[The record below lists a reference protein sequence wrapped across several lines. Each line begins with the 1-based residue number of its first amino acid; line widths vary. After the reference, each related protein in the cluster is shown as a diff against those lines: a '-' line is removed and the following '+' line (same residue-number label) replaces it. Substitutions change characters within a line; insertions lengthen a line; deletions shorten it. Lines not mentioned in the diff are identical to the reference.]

1 MPPNAPTSFEL
12 SILQALREAFEHP
25 DVGTFLEAVTHL
37 GDYGFIW
44 IALGVVLLLFAATRR
59 AGASILTALL
69 FGYLVCNLTLKPL
82 VERIRPCDI
91 VENMAL
97 IACPSDFSFPSG
109 HTTSAFAAATALF
122 LVHRKWGAA
131 ALVFAALMAFSRL
144 YLFVHFPTD
153 ILIGAVIGA
162 LCAWAAVK
170 IVGKIAGRFKS
181 RCACANSTNS
191 SDSADSGTPRKSA

>member
-1 MPPNAPTSFEL
+1 MPPNASTSFEL
-12 SILQALREAFEHP
+12 SILEALREAFAHP
-25 DVGTFLEAVTHL
+25 DVGTFLEAVSRL
-37 GDYGFIW
+37 GDCGFIW
-44 IALGVVLLLFAATRR
+44 IAAGVVLLLFADTRR

-69 FGYLVCNLTLKPL
+69 LGYLVCNVTLKPL
-82 VERIRPCDI
+82 VERLRPCDI

-122 LVHRKWGAA
+122 LVHRRYGFA

-162 LCAWAAVK
+162 LCAWGAFA
-170 IVGKIAGRFKS
+170 IVGRIARRFECC
-181 RCACANSTNS
+181 CACTK
-191 SDSADSGTPRKSA
+191 SADSVNSKESA

>member
-1 MPPNAPTSFEL
+1 MPPNASTSFEL
-12 SILQALREAFEHP
+12 SILEALREAFAHP
-25 DVGTFLEAVTHL
+25 DVGTFLEAVSRL

-44 IALGVVLLLFAATRR
+44 IAAGVVLLLFAATRR

-69 FGYLVCNLTLKPL
+69 LGYLVCNVTLKPL
-82 VERIRPCDI
+82 VERLRPCDI

-109 HTTSAFAAATALF
+109 HTTSAFAAVF
-122 LVHRKWGAA
+122 LVHRRWGFA

-153 ILIGAVIGA
+153 ILIGAVIGI
-162 LCAWAAVK
+162 LCAWGAVA
-170 IVGKIAGRFKS
+170 IVGRIARRFTC
-181 RCACANSTNS
+181 RRTCA
-191 SDSADSGTPRKSA
+191 KSAGSTDSVNSKESA